1 MTDVGLRFE
10 LDNALAAEQ
19 ADQPIVE
26 DEPLTLESFEV
37 VRQELGSLAVGVRH
51 FIRADYTAPTS
62 EQGFEAGLATGALMY
77 QYGEP
82 VTFASPRID
91 AALQPFAFAD
101 MPELLDLVEGR
112 WPVRLPTPEDV
123 DPTGLSDAEQQ
134 ARQIGIYT
142 RGQIEAV
149 ITRTVAERSGLE
161 RGSRLVLGNP
171 RPDGTGALAVMV
183 GRDCGAKEP
192 GRPFCGRQPQLRRGR
207 GRSPAR
213 SATIGFATLPEAYR
227 QLRDVARCSYF
238 YQTIPTPT
246 RSAREPAD
254 VHRLQVLQTGC
265 RRITPD

>member
-1 MTDVGLRFE
+1 MTFGLILKRMRRNWRSMAILLLAVCLLTGFFALGPFYVRAVTDVGLRFE
-10 LDNALAAEQ
+10 LDNASRQSKQISL
-19 ADQPIVE
+19 IVE

-123 DPTGLSDAEQQ
+123 DPTGLSDARADRSGDHTHRGGAVRAGTRQSPG
-134 ARQIGIYT
+134 ARQSPARRHWRAG
-142 RGQIEAV
+142 G
-149 ITRTVAERSGLE
+149 
-161 RGSRLVLGNP
+161 
-171 RPDGTGALAVMV
+171 DGR
-183 GRDCGAKEP
+183 GRDCRAEEP
-192 GRPFCGRQPQLRRGR
+192 GRSVLGRQPQLPRRGR
-207 GRSPAR
+207 GRDRPGHDPLR
-213 SATIGFATLPEAYR
+213 LR
-227 QLRDVARCSYF
+227 LRDA
-238 YQTIPTPT
+238 
-246 RSAREPAD
+246 A
-254 VHRLQVLQTGC
+254 
-265 RRITPD
+265 